1 MTTLD
6 TINRLA
12 NERFE
17 LWRKAG
23 SGGGLSAQETY
34 RVQQITAELDSLW
47 DTYRR
52 EIASGKSIRRSED
65 VFERRAA

>member
-12 NERFE
+12 HERFE

-23 SGGGLSAQETY
+23 SGGLSAQETY

-52 EIASGKSIRRSED
+52 EVASGRHIRRNEN
-65 VFERRAA
+65 VFEKRAA

>member
-1 MTTLD
+1 MSTLD
-6 TINRLA
+6 TINKLA

-23 SGGGLSAQETY
+23 SGGLSAKETY
-34 RVQQITAELDSLW
+34 RVQQITAELDLLW

-52 EIASGKSIRRSED
+52 ETASGKSIRRSEN
-65 VFERRAA
+65 VFESRAA

>member
-1 MTTLD
+1 MSTLD

-12 NERFE
+12 SERFE

-23 SGGGLSAQETY
+23 SGGLSAQETY

-47 DTYRR
+47 NTYRR
-52 EIASGKSIRRSED
+52 EVASGRYIRRRE
-65 VFERRAA
+65 VNLEKLAA

>member
-1 MTTLD
+1 MNTLD

-23 SGGGLSAQETY
+23 SGGLSTQETY